1 MKTRL
6 CHPLR
11 LSYQKYHRLTQLQLR
26 LGYCFGSIFSL
37 TGAGIVYEPFG
48 LTFLKKL
55 M

>member
-1 MKTRL
+1 MTTKL

-11 LSYQKYHRLTQLQLR
+11 LSYQKYQRLTQLHLR
-26 LGYCFGSIFSL
+26 VGYCFGSIFSL

-48 LTFLKKL
+48 LTFVKKV